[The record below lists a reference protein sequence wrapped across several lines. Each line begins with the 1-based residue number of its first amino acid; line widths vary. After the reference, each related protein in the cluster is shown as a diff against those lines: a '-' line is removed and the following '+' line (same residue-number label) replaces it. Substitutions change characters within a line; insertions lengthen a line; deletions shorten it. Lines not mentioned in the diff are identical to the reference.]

1 MLTWTGC
8 CVPIS
13 FAYLQIMSST
23 AQILSTEFEALK
35 NDLIAKYDE
44 LGMRASG
51 KWAESLSVELNENG
65 AQILQESYGEQ
76 LEFGRKPGKQP
87 PSKAIEQWLIAKGIA
102 ARLEKDIT
110 ISSLA
115 YLIARKIGREGW
127 KREQHGG
134 INLISSV
141 VTPER
146 IQSIIDKIGES
157 RLNEFTTKISDYMN
171 TQQA

>member
-1 MLTWTGC
+1 
-8 CVPIS
+8 
-13 FAYLQIMSST
+13 MSST

-35 NDLIAKYDE
+35 NELINKYDE

-51 KWAESLSVELNENG
+51 QWAESLTVELGENG
-65 AQILQESYGEQ
+65 AEILQESYGDH

-87 PSKAIEQWLIAKGIA
+87 PSEAIEQWLIVKGIA
-102 ARLEKDIT
+102 ARLEKEISV
-110 ISSLA
+110 SSLA

-127 KREQHGG
+127 SRKEHGG
-134 INLISSV
+134 TQLISSV

-157 RLNEFTTKISDYMN
+157 QLNEFTTKISDYLN
-171 TQQA
+171 TLHT